1 MKPLFG
7 GFCDPLRRWRMS
19 MENVFLRCTAPLA
32 HTNRGWFFVMHRTL
46 AHTNGEWFF
55 MMHRTVGAYQRGMV
69 LSMGDVDGWQEVFM
83 QNYSCGDCFEVMA
96 FRYFFYDLSFN

>member
-1 MKPLFG
+1 
-7 GFCDPLRRWRMS
+7 
-19 MENVFLRCTAPLA
+19 
-32 HTNRGWFFVMHRTL
+32 MHC
-46 AHTNGEWFF
+46 A
-55 MMHRTVGAYQRGMV
+55 VGAYQREMGMV